1 MDLIPTALTLRT
13 VKSSKQRFRENYV
26 NHNIAE
32 TSFIYL
38 ALLLYFFCNLSESLI
53 LVWLFIK
60 TITRGIKG
68 AKKTGHDIEQRNREK
83 SSTFS
88 HELEVE
94 TIYIVMLRLE

>member
-1 MDLIPTALTLRT
+1 MRIMLTTISRKLRL
-13 VKSSKQRFRENYV
+13 
-26 NHNIAE
+26 
-32 TSFIYL
+32 FIS

-68 AKKTGHDIEQRNREK
+68 EKKTGHDIEQRNREK

>member
-83 SSTFS
+83 WSTFS

-94 TIYIVMLRLE
+94 TINIVMLRLE

>member
-1 MDLIPTALTLRT
+1 MRIMLTTISRKLRL
-13 VKSSKQRFRENYV
+13 
-26 NHNIAE
+26 
-32 TSFIYL
+32 FIS

-68 AKKTGHDIEQRNREK
+68 AKKTGHDIDQRNREK

>member
-1 MDLIPTALTLRT
+1 MGIMLTTISRKLRL
-13 VKSSKQRFRENYV
+13 
-26 NHNIAE
+26 
-32 TSFIYL
+32 FIS

-83 SSTFS
+83 WSTFS

>member
-1 MDLIPTALTLRT
+1 MRIMLTTISRKLRL
-13 VKSSKQRFRENYV
+13 
-26 NHNIAE
+26 
-32 TSFIYL
+32 FIS

-83 SSTFS
+83 WSTFS